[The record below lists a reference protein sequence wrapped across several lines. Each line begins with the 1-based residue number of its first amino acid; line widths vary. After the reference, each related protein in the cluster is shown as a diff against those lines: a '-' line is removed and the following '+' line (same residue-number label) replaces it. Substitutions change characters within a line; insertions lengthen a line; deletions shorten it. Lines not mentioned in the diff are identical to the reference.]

1 MNLCHR
7 LSSTVRQVAKSSIK
21 RVPAISSVPNM
32 LQNRGLAGES
42 EPEVLGQDVGN
53 KGVLIFNRP
62 KALNSL
68 NLNMVQLTND
78 ILTRWEK
85 TKTLVIS
92 KGSGGKAY
100 CAGGDVKAITTNKD
114 TSYGKNL
121 FRTEYLTNCL
131 IATYTIPYIALID
144 GVVMGGGLGMS
155 IHGHYRV
162 ATEKTLSA
170 MPETAIG
177 LFPDVGASY
186 FLSRLK
192 GKLGIYLALTGY
204 RLKGPDNLFV
214 GFATH
219 YCPSAELPKL
229 EKDLLASDNPREI
242 LKPYE
247 KAPEGSQFSLEPFV
261 EKIDYIFSAPT
272 MEAIIERLEKDGSE
286 WANTTLATLRKFSP
300 LSLKVT
306 LKELQL
312 GSQLNL
318 QECFKMEYRL
328 AWRSTEGHDF
338 IEGVRA
344 LLVDKD
350 QNPKWNPSTLEG
362 VSQKMVDDFFA
373 PLDPENEL
381 KPRSGPKSSL

>member
-1 MNLCHR
+1 
-7 LSSTVRQVAKSSIK
+7 
-21 RVPAISSVPNM
+21 M
-32 LQNRGLAGES
+32 LQTRGLAGDA
-42 EPEVLGQDVGN
+42 EPEVLAQDVGN

-62 KALNSL
+62 KGLNAL
-68 NLNMVQLTND
+68 NLNMIQLTHD
-78 ILTRWEK
+78 ILSRWEK
-85 TKTLVIS
+85 TKSLVIS
-92 KGSGGKAY
+92 KGAGGKAY
-100 CAGGDVKAITTNKD
+100 CAGGDVKSITTSKD
-114 TSYGKNL
+114 TSYGKTL
-121 FRTEYLTNCL
+121 FRTEYLTNNI
-131 IATYTIPYIALID
+131 IATYKIPYVALID

-155 IHGHYRV
+155 IHGRYRV

-186 FLSRLK
+186 FLTRLK

-229 EKDLLASDNPREI
+229 EKDLLASDNVEEV
-242 LKPYE
+242 LKQYTKVPD
-247 KAPEGSQFSLEPFV
+247 GSKYSLEPYL
-261 EKIDYIFSAPT
+261 EKIDDIFSAPT
-272 MEAIIERLEKDGSE
+272 MEMIVERLEKDGSE
-286 WANTTLATLRKFSP
+286 WANNTLATLRKFSP

-312 GSQLNL
+312 GSQLTL

-338 IEGVRA
+338 KEGVRA

-350 QNPKWNPSTLEG
+350 QNPKWNPPTLEK

-373 PLDPENEL
+373 PLESDQEL
-381 KPRSGPKSSL
+381 KPRNGLPSSL